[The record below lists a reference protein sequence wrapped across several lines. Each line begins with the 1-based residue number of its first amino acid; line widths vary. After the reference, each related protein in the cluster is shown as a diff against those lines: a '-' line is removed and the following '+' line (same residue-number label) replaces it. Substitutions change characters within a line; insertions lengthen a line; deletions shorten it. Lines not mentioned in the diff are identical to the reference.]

1 MNSRRYWKNRIPF
14 LLTNLICMVALIV
27 FLLVCGNSISVV
39 LLILVVWAVVLL
51 SGLFLTYWKRK
62 QQMQKLLDMAGWLS
76 ERYLISEVMELPEQA
91 EDQVYYQLLK
101 MAGKSMLEQIG
112 EVRRERLEYKEY
124 IEQWIHEIKTPITAM
139 KLLCENHRTDW
150 TKELLLELEKTNR
163 FTEQALYYARSEH
176 TEKDYSVREMSLS
189 QVVHQAIADNKYLLL
204 QSGVRLEVE
213 EMADTGYSDE
223 KWVRFILNQLIAN
236 VVKYRSGQPVLRFST
251 RRQQDQVILVVE
263 DNGIGISPADL
274 PRVFEKG
281 FTGQNG
287 RMVQQSTGIG
297 LYLCKRLCDKLGIG
311 IAAESSGQ
319 GTAISL
325 AFHINCLIHEVQG

>member
-139 KLLCENHRTDW
+139 KLLCENHRTVHSEPVDC
-150 TKELLLELEKTNR
+150 
-163 FTEQALYYARSEH
+163 QRSQV
-176 TEKDYSVREMSLS
+176 SVRAAGSP
-189 QVVHQAIADNKYLLL
+189 HFRPQAAG
-204 QSGVRLEVE
+204 SGVPRGGGQRNRDFPRRP
-213 EMADTGYSDE
+213 AA
-223 KWVRFILNQLIAN
+223 RF
-236 VVKYRSGQPVLRFST
+236 
-251 RRQQDQVILVVE
+251 
-263 DNGIGISPADL
+263 
-274 PRVFEKG
+274 
-281 FTGQNG
+281 
-287 RMVQQSTGIG
+287 
-297 LYLCKRLCDKLGIG
+297 
-311 IAAESSGQ
+311 
-319 GTAISL
+319 
-325 AFHINCLIHEVQG
+325 